1 MVLLLI
7 LGAFAVIAI
16 AALALLWMY
25 LDGKIGSRGED
36 PIQELTT
43 RLESAESEVS
53 ELRRRVEG
61 LETIVSNNE
70 I

>member
-25 LDGKIGSRGED
+25 LDGKIGSGGED

-43 RLESAESEVS
+43 RLEGAESEVS